1 MDGSL
6 SPIPESLQP
15 DREWTIGRVLLE
27 CVPAGTSSAA
37 FDPLSTMA
45 LSETDIQR
53 QQEIKQAE
61 ELLFS
66 GRQELGF
73 AKGLFL
79 GDFVADWA
87 MPYPRLSDQQQ
98 AAVDNAVLELR
109 QFLDQ
114 HLDSDA
120 IDRDADI
127 PREVIDGLGRVGVL
141 GMTAP
146 KEVGG
151 RGFSQ
156 MQYCKVLEEIGARDA
171 STAVFTNAHH
181 SIGIR
186 ALLLFGTKEQQEKW
200 LPRLMNGEQLAAFAL
215 TEREA
220 GSDAANV
227 QMKATPAEDG
237 AAYILSGEKRYI
249 TNASIAHVLTV
260 MARTPIPGKDKDA
273 ITAFLVTP
281 DMPGFEMLEPRMA
294 KLGIRGTATGRF
306 RLNNV
311 RVPKENILG
320 PLGKGLR
327 VALTVLDFGRTTFG
341 ACCTGGAKTCLRL
354 AIEHA
359 NSRKQFNKTLG
370 NFDLVKKKIAR
381 MAADVYAMEA
391 MTQVTASLID
401 RGLEDY
407 MVETA
412 MLKVFTT
419 ERLWDAVNDCFQ
431 IHGGS
436 AYFDDSPLGRML
448 RDARINQIGEG
459 SNEVLTSFIAL
470 VGMRGPGMEFKEIYD
485 TMLKP
490 SRGLSK
496 AWDAGLKRLSAAV
509 KVPEVPVKNDQLR
522 SYASQLGRLVWRF
535 NLAVDKAL
543 IAYREPVMEMQLIQE
558 RIAVAAMELFATTCV
573 LSRWDS
579 ELSATSRNGKE
590 GIDHAS
596 ADLFVRRSLRHIRDS
611 LRSLGDNDDRALLK
625 TADAVLATRQADAH

>member
-1 MDGSL
+1 
-6 SPIPESLQP
+6 
-15 DREWTIGRVLLE
+15 
-27 CVPAGTSSAA
+27 
-37 FDPLSTMA
+37 MA
-45 LSETDIQR
+45 LTETEIQR
-53 QQEIKQAE
+53 QKEIQQAE

-79 GDFVADWA
+79 GNFVADWA
-87 MPYPRLSDQQQ
+87 MPYPRLSPAQQADVDRAITELQHFLDEHLDPEEIDQQ
-98 AAVDNAVLELR
+98 
-109 QFLDQ
+109 
-114 HLDSDA
+114 
-120 IDRDADI
+120 ADI
-127 PREVIDGLGRVGVL
+127 PRHVIDGLGRVGVL

-151 RGFSQ
+151 RGFTQ
-156 MQYCKVLEEIGARDA
+156 MAYCKVLEEIGARCA
-171 STAVFTNAHH
+171 ATAVFTNAHH

-200 LPRLMNGEQLAAFAL
+200 LPKLMHGEQLAAFAL
-215 TEREA
+215 TEAEA

-227 QMKATPAEDG
+227 QMQAQPSADG
-237 AAYILSGEKRYI
+237 SHFILNGEKRYI
-249 TNASIAHVLTV
+249 TNASIAQVLTV
-260 MARTPIPGKDKDA
+260 MARTPVPGKEGKTS

-281 DMPGFEMLEPRMA
+281 DMEGFEMIEPRMA

-341 ACCTGGAKTCLRL
+341 ACCTGGAKTCLRM
-354 AIEHA
+354 AVEHA
-359 NSRKQFNKTLG
+359 NTRKQFKKTLG
-370 NFDLVKKKIAR
+370 DFDLVKKKIAR

-436 AYFDDSPLGRML
+436 AYFDDSPLGRIL

-459 SNEVLTSFIAL
+459 SNEVLTSFVAL

-490 SRGLSK
+490 WRQDGAK
-496 AWDAGLKRLSAAV
+496 AAWGAGLKRLSAAV
-509 KVPEVPVKNDQLR
+509 KVPEVPVRNDRLK
-522 SYASQLGRLVWRF
+522 SYAGQLARLVWRF
-535 NLAVDKAL
+535 NFAVDKAL
-543 IAYREPVMEMQLIQE
+543 IAYREPVMEMQLVQE
-558 RIAVAAMELFATTCV
+558 RIANAAMELFAATCV

-579 ELSATSRNGKE
+579 ELTAVGRNGRE
-590 GIDHAS
+590 AADHVA
-596 ADLFVRRSLRHIRDS
+596 ADLFVRRSFRKTRRFLRG
-611 LRSLGDNDDRALLK
+611 LGDNDDAAMLR
-625 TADAVLATRQADAH
+625 TADAVLGKTNASGNNGG

>member
-1 MDGSL
+1 MT
-6 SPIPESLQP
+6 Q
-15 DREWTIGRVLLE
+15 T
-27 CVPAGTSSAA
+27 
-37 FDPLSTMA
+37 
-45 LSETDIQR
+45 ETEIQR
-53 QQEIKQAE
+53 QKEIQQAE

-87 MPYPRLSDQQQ
+87 MPYPRLTDRQQ
-98 AAVDNAVLELR
+98 AEVDAAVAELR
-109 QFLDQ
+109 LFLDQ
-114 HLDSDA
+114 NLDSDA
-120 IDRDADI
+120 IDRNAGI
-127 PREVIDGLGRVGVL
+127 PREVINGLGRVGVL

-146 KEVGG
+146 TEVGG
-151 RGFSQ
+151 RGFTQ

-200 LPRLMNGEQLAAFAL
+200 LPRLMNGDQLAAFAL

-227 QMKATPAEDG
+227 QMTATPTEDG
-237 AAYILSGEKRYI
+237 SGYILNGEKRYI
-249 TNASIAHVLTV
+249 TNAAIAQVLTV

-281 DMPGFEMLEPRMA
+281 DIEGFEMIEARMP

-341 ACCTGGAKTCLRL
+341 ACCTGAAKTCLRL
-354 AIEHA
+354 AVEHS
-359 NSRKQFNKTLG
+359 NTRKQFNKTLS

-436 AYFDDSPLGRML
+436 AYFDDSPLGRIL

-490 SRGLSK
+490 SRGLGK

-509 KVPEVPVKNDQLR
+509 KVPDVPVRNDQLK
-522 SYASQLGRLVWRF
+522 SYAGQLARLVWRF
-535 NLAVDKAL
+535 NFAVDKAL
-543 IAYREPVMEMQLIQE
+543 IMHREPVMEMQLIQE
-558 RIAVAAMELFATTCV
+558 RIAIAAMELFATTCA

-579 ELSATSRNGKE
+579 ELSVHGRNGH
-590 GIDHAS
+590 DASNHAA
-596 ADLFVRRSLRHIRDS
+596 ADLFVRRSLRKIREA
-611 LRSLGDNDDRALLK
+611 LRDLGDNDDRALLK
-625 TADAVLATRQADAH
+625 TADAVLGIPNAQSANGA